1 MFYLLQKKNPSTGP
15 ICPVQKLSY
24 ISFDVFQITVKVQN
38 HTLWYLDRE
47 FLALENCK
55 KMRK

>member
-1 MFYLLQKKNPSTGP
+1 MFYRLKKNPSTGP
-15 ICPVQKLSY
+15 ICPVQKFSY
-24 ISFDVFQITVKVQN
+24 ISFDVFQITVKVRN

-47 FLALENCK
+47 FLALEITK